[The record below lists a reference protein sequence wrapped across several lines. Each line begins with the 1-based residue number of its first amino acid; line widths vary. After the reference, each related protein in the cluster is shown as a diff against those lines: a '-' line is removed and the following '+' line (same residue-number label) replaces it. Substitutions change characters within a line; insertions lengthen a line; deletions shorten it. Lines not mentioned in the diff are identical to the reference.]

1 METIVKS
8 KNGNYFL
15 RSIPGYKQFKPYTKD
30 EMIYYSISDSESLTN
45 NSSDDSIL
53 YNTDEDLMEKNA
65 VNDMME
71 EDIEKDIE
79 EKTEGDIEKNEDMTD
94 IEDPFFLKADSTIEI
109 NMEEVPA
116 ENHHSTNIMI
126 LLSN

>member
-1 METIVKS
+1 MNK
-8 KNGNYFL
+8 
-15 RSIPGYKQFKPYTKD
+15 IPSYNRL
-30 EMIYYSISDSESLTN
+30 IYNRTSLN
-45 NSSDDSIL
+45 I
-53 YNTDEDLMEKNA
+53 A
-65 VNDMME
+65 E
-71 EDIEKDIE
+71 E
-79 EKTEGDIEKNEDMTD
+79 TEGDIEENEDMTD

>member
-1 METIVKS
+1 MFGV
-8 KNGNYFL
+8 
-15 RSIPGYKQFKPYTKD
+15 
-30 EMIYYSISDSESLTN
+30 IYLGVTN
-45 NSSDDSIL
+45 NTLWCSVLFFSVLENFRCYFQKKCL
-53 YNTDEDLMEKNA
+53 YHQR
-65 VNDMME
+65 
-71 EDIEKDIE
+71 
-79 EKTEGDIEKNEDMTD
+79 D